1 MATVTEHGCD
11 GCEEEYT
18 AAELYPVE
26 MPNGETAICCPEC
39 RRHAKEA
46 AQKQADLV
54 ATRSCDG
61 CGESVVEDALS
72 ETLLPDGVT
81 VSLCET
87 CEAEV
92 PDPGESDDDGEVATA
107 GDGGDDEDNGVRNRC
122 DQCHEWVSEELWSV
136 VTVDD
141 RTEEFCEPCK
151 NEALDDGVVKK
162 VHLKR
167 AEAREIL
174 GVDRDVERTELRRTY
189 LEQVKRAHPDR
200 DTGSRLA
207 FKRIQRAYD
216 RLSESE

>member
-11 GCEEEYT
+11 GCDEEYT
-18 AAELYPVE
+18 AAELFPVE

-54 ATRSCDG
+54 ATRSCEG
-61 CGESVVEDALS
+61 CGESFVEDALS
-72 ETLLPDGVT
+72 DVLLPDGVT
-81 VSLCET
+81 VSLCES
-87 CEAEV
+87 CEAEL
-92 PDPGESDDDGEVATA
+92 PDPSESDD
-107 GDGGDDEDNGVRNRC
+107 GGDTETVTEVEADEDDGVRNRC
-122 DQCHEWVSEELWSV
+122 DQCHDWFSGELWAV

-141 RTEEFCEPCK
+141 RTEEFCDDCK
-151 NEALDDGVVKK
+151 NEALEDGVVKK

-174 GVDRDVERTELRRTY
+174 GVDGDVAQSELRRTY

-200 DTGSRLA
+200 ETGSRLA

-216 RLSESE
+216 RLAEE